1 MLYYTLTGCFKKK
14 DFYMKSK
21 LIEKVILLKRML
33 EDMEQDIGLSSLTN
47 VEKAVYLAAQDVK
60 SPNSL
65 VETKLIIEHAFTQ
78 KMSRPTFFRALKA
91 IESKGFIK
99 HSDVK
104 KVGLFLICEI

>member
-1 MLYYTLTGCFKKK
+1 MLTIFNKGERKV
-14 DFYMKSK
+14 KSR

-60 SPNSL
+60 SSDGL
-65 VETKLIIEHAFTQ
+65 AGTKLIIEHPFTQ

-91 IESKGFIK
+91 IETKGFIK

>member
-1 MLYYTLTGCFKKK
+1 
-14 DFYMKSK
+14 MKSK

>member
-1 MLYYTLTGCFKKK
+1 
-14 DFYMKSK
+14 MKSK

-91 IESKGFIK
+91 IEAKGFIK

>member
-1 MLYYTLTGCFKKK
+1 MLTIFNKGERKV
-14 DFYMKSK
+14 KSR

-60 SPNSL
+60 SSDGL
-65 VETKLIIEHAFTQ
+65 AGTKLIIEHPFTQ
-78 KMSRPTFFRALKA
+78 NMSRPTFFRALKA

>member
-1 MLYYTLTGCFKKK
+1 
-14 DFYMKSK
+14 MKSK

-91 IESKGFIK
+91 IETKGFIK

>member
-1 MLYYTLTGCFKKK
+1 
-14 DFYMKSK
+14 MKSR

-33 EDMEQDIGLSSLTN
+33 DDMEQDIGMAALSN

-60 SPNSL
+60 SSDGL
-65 VETKLIIEHAFTQ
+65 AETKLIIEHPFTQ

-91 IESKGFIK
+91 IETKGLIK
-99 HSDVK
+99 HADGK

>member
-1 MLYYTLTGCFKKK
+1 
-14 DFYMKSK
+14 MKSK

-65 VETKLIIEHAFTQ
+65 VETKLILEHAFTQ

>member
-1 MLYYTLTGCFKKK
+1 
-14 DFYMKSK
+14 MKSK

-104 KVGLFLICEI
+104 EVGLFLICEI